1 MEAICK
7 VNIEVD
13 FVCEV
18 PSIKIKDIPDDIFR
32 ELTSYAR
39 HEVIQGNYT
48 MTIKEIE
55 EI

>member
-13 FVCEV
+13 FVCIV
-18 PSIKIKDIPDDIFR
+18 PSCHIYEIPDDTFKDLIK
-32 ELTSYAR
+32 YAR

-48 MTIKEIE
+48 MTIEEIE